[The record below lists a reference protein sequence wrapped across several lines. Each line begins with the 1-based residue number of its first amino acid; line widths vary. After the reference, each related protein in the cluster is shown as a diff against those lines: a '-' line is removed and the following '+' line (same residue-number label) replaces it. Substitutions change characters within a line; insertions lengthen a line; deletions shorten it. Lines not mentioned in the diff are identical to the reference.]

1 MNHTEKILE
10 ILRDTDMYVSG
21 KLIAHYLD
29 ISKSTV
35 CRLIEKLRKKGVFI
49 DAKSGSGY
57 RLSSSADRLLP
68 SAIKDGLRASSFIKE
83 VFYHEKTESTNMIAK
98 NLATDGAQ
106 EGTIVITDE
115 QTKGRGRL
123 NRTWLSPAN
132 KNILMSVIFR
142 PELEVSKIF
151 SLTMLTSLAVVNGI
165 KDTTGLRSLI
175 KWPNDIFINNK
186 KTGGIR
192 TEFNADHEK
201 VNFVIV
207 GIGLNVNFN
216 PLLYPEIKDTST
228 SLSVNLGRKVSRIRL
243 VQSMLLHIDK
253 AYHTLNSGNGLQI
266 YKEWKACSLIIGR
279 RVKIISSG
287 RIEEGVAECIHE
299 DGRLIFKREDGK
311 RREILHGDVSLRLT
325 Q

>member
-1 MNHTEKILE
+1 MNHTEKILD
-10 ILRDTDMYVSG
+10 ILRDADMYVSG
-21 KLIAHYLD
+21 KLIAHTLD

-35 CRLIEKLRKKGVFI
+35 SRLIEKLKKQGIPI

-57 RLSSSADRLLP
+57 RLSASSDRLLP

-186 KTGGIR
+186 KTGGIL
-192 TEFNADHEK
+192 TEFNADHDK

-243 VQSMLLHIDK
+243 VQSILLHIDK

>member
-1 MNHTEKILE
+1 MSFT
-10 ILRDTDMYVSG
+10 
-21 KLIAHYLD
+21 
-29 ISKSTV
+29 
-35 CRLIEKLRKKGVFI
+35 
-49 DAKSGSGY
+49 
-57 RLSSSADRLLP
+57 ADRLLP
-68 SAIKDGLRASSFIKE
+68 SAIKDGLHTSSFIKE
-83 VFYHEKTESTNMIAK
+83 VLYYQKTESTNMIAK

-186 KTGGIR
+186 KTGGIL
-192 TEFNADHEK
+192 TEFNADNDRL
-201 VNFVIV
+201 NFAIV

-216 PLLYPEIKDTST
+216 PLLHPEIKNTST
-228 SLSVNLGRKVSRIRL
+228 SLSVNLGRKVSRVRL
-243 VQSMLLHIDK
+243 VQSILQHIDK
-253 AYHTLNSGNGLQI
+253 AYNTLNSGNGLQI

-279 RVKIISSG
+279 RVTIMSSE
-287 RIEEGVAECIHE
+287 RIEEGVAECVHE
-299 DGRLIFKREDGK
+299 DGRLILKCEDGK
-311 RREILHGDVSLRLT
+311 RKEILNGDVSLRLP